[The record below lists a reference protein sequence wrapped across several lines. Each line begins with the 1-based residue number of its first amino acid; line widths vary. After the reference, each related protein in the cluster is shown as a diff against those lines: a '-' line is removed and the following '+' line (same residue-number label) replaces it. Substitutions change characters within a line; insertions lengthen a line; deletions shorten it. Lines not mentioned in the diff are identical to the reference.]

1 MEPNYQNMT
10 KQELIDLLKKR
21 EAYQKLLQTAIR
33 HYAQSLLEQL
43 NKYKQYETDICGN
56 ARQEHGNH
64 QA

>member
-1 MEPNYQNMT
+1 MEPDYENMT

-33 HYAQSLLEQL
+33 HYAQSLLEEL
-43 NKYKQYETDICGN
+43 KKYRQYETNICGN
-56 ARQEHGNH
+56 ACQEQGNH